1 MSACSLRV
9 QAANLETL
17 VHVKESL
24 ADRVRDYIKST
35 NSFPKRIVYLR
46 DGVGETQQ
54 AQIVQ
59 EEWKA
64 LCDAVNEVRP
74 CARLLYPAGYC
85 RRWRGT
91 RCR

>member
-1 MSACSLRV
+1 M
-9 QAANLETL
+9 ETL
-17 VHVKESL
+17 VHVRESL
-24 ADRVRDYIKST
+24 QERVRDYIKSSK
-35 NSFPKRIVYLR
+35 SFPKRIVYLR

-64 LCDAVNEVRP
+64 LCDAVNEVRVCVGACDIIP
-74 CARLLYPAGYC
+74 C
-85 RRWRGT
+85 RRWPDS